1 MITWSE
7 LKRAAQQAHAPSSSR
22 GATRSATGSRSRGP
36 WCRTATR
43 RLFPQACV
51 NRGSFPRA
59 FTPHTFRAF
68 TPLSPSILRAFTP
81 HLHVVRQVED
91 LQVVGATTPVD
102 KSTRIKPAPEQDN
115 YGSPA
120 RQKFSVA
127 AGEGGSAKIQSGHA
141 QGVAGGHPQGVGAGG
156 EGQATDVTF
165 KKAQRVRPNPSEKQK
180 ILPIEGE
187 PPEED

>member
-22 GATRSATGSRSRGP
+22 GATGSRSRGP

>member
-1 MITWSE
+1 M
-7 LKRAAQQAHAPSSSR
+7 
-22 GATRSATGSRSRGP
+22 
-36 WCRTATR
+36 
-43 RLFPQACV
+43 
-51 NRGSFPRA
+51 
-59 FTPHTFRAF
+59 
-68 TPLSPSILRAFTP
+68 
-81 HLHVVRQVED
+81 
-91 LQVVGATTPVD
+91 D

-141 QGVAGGHPQGVGAGG
+141 QGVGAGG

>member
-1 MITWSE
+1 M
-7 LKRAAQQAHAPSSSR
+7 
-22 GATRSATGSRSRGP
+22 
-36 WCRTATR
+36 
-43 RLFPQACV
+43 
-51 NRGSFPRA
+51 
-59 FTPHTFRAF
+59 
-68 TPLSPSILRAFTP
+68 
-81 HLHVVRQVED
+81 
-91 LQVVGATTPVD
+91 D
-102 KSTRIKPAPEQDN
+102 KSTRIKPAQEQDN